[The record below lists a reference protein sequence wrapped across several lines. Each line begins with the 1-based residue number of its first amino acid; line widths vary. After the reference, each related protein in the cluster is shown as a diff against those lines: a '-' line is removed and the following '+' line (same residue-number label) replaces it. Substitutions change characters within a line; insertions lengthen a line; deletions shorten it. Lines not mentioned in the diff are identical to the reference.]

1 MALPRLLQD
10 NLRIPLIGAPM
21 FIVSCP
27 ELVIAQ
33 CQAGIAGSFP
43 ALNARPQARLEDWIL
58 QIKES
63 LVAYAEENPAE
74 IVAPFAVNQI
84 VHASN
89 ARLQAD
95 LDACIKHEVP
105 IIITSLRPPALSI
118 QRRSLVFTA
127 IIYAGAS
134 NEWESTRMR
143 CPMLMPR

>member
-33 CQAGIAGSFP
+33 CQAGIVGSFP

-58 QIKES
+58 QIKDS
-63 LVAYAEENPAE
+63 LVSYAEENPAD

-95 LDACIKHEVP
+95 LDVCIKHEVP
-105 IIITSLRPPALSI
+105 IIITSYYDDTIAGDTNAVRGTTAQNLKMTVGLRIP
-118 QRRSLVFTA
+118 T
-127 IIYAGAS
+127 
-134 NEWESTRMR
+134 
-143 CPMLMPR
+143 